1 MTMTVLARPTDDPR
15 TPATLSSAALLGVI
29 EWLAS
34 DDCHDSDDAGLLAGL
49 GRRLCAA
56 GLPIDRLALHLRTL
70 HPEILGRTVAWAPN
84 ESVEVRD
91 REHGI
96 ETSIDFVKSPIRYAM
111 DHNER
116 LDVRLDRHDDRGWT
130 MMDIYQKRGLIEL
143 MICPLNIAGGPMSV
157 ATFCT
162 ARRGGFTDA
171 ERVALERIV
180 PALRNLCELRSL
192 RKVELTLLDTY
203 IGTAT
208 AQRVLAGQI
217 RRGQVETLE
226 AALMLCDLRGFTELS
241 NRISSARVIEILDQY
256 FDLVVPAITS
266 AGGEI
271 VKFMGDAVL
280 AFFHR
285 EDAAAACMAA
295 LGASRVALENIRRS
309 DVGEPL
315 DAGIALHYGEVSYGN
330 IGSGRR
336 LDFTVIGP
344 DVNLISR
351 MQGVCSVSGNR
362 LLGSGRFA
370 DLVGHHAASSIGTH
384 RLRGFREPIE
394 LFRFA
399 PAN

>member
-1 MTMTVLARPTDDPR
+1 MTLALLARPSDNPR
-15 TPATLSSAALLGVI
+15 TQPHVLSAALLGVI

-34 DDCHDSDDAGLLAGL
+34 DDCHDSDDAALLAGL

-84 ESVEVRD
+84 ESVQIRD
-91 REHGI
+91 REYGV
-96 ETSIDFVKSPIRYAM
+96 ETSIDFIKSPIRFAM
-111 DHNER
+111 DRNER
-116 LDVRLDRHDDRGWT
+116 LDVRLDRHDDHGWT
-130 MMDIYQKRGLIEL
+130 LMDVYQGRELIEL
-143 MICPLNIAGGPMSV
+143 MICPLNLSGGPMSA

-171 ERVALERIV
+171 ERTALERIV

-226 AALMLCDLRGFTELS
+226 AALLLCDLRGFTELS
-241 NRISSARVIEILDQY
+241 NRISGARVIEILDQY
-256 FDLVVPAITS
+256 FDLVVPAIT
-266 AGGEI
+266 ANGGEI

-285 EDAAAACMAA
+285 DDAAAACVAA
-295 LGASRVALENIRRS
+295 LAAARAALDNIARS

-315 DAGIALHYGEVSYGN
+315 DAGIALHYGEMSYGN

-362 LLGSGRFA
+362 LLSSGRFA
-370 DLVGHHAASSIGTH
+370 DLVGHHARNSIGAYS
-384 RLRGFREPIE
+384 LRGFGEPIE
-394 LFRFA
+394 LFRFE
-399 PAN
+399 PAW